1 MSSNFRNEMSMFQD
15 VLDGKTIGNPTKI
28 EEASDTSYAEPIEE
42 HVEISKEM
50 YIQMIGTAPDGAR
63 TQEEI
68 NESKILLEESLKE
81 EALESDPQTSVLLT
95 EDTGQELISL
105 LTEVKGLLSEMCSFA
120 GGMGVSMAGPGPED
134 EGPPLKKKKKR
145 KKLVR

>member
-1 MSSNFRNEMSMFQD
+1 MFQD

-68 NESKILLEESLKE
+68 NESKILLKESL
-81 EALESDPQTSVLLT
+81 ESESQTSVLLT

-105 LTEVKGLLSEMCSFA
+105 LTEVRGLLSEMCSFA

-134 EGPPLKKKKKR
+134 EGPPMPTLRKKR
-145 KKLVR
+145 KKIVKRK